1 MKNGIYASMVGF
13 AVTAAAALAPMA
25 ALSMPAAAWANG
37 AAEGS
42 RHGHMW
48 GGGGHMFYGPVMMI
62 LVIAVVVAIVVL
74 IVRWMGGGH
83 GAPGGQSIPGGKS
96 PQDILKER
104 YARGEMTTKE
114 FEERRKVLGD

>member
-1 MKNGIYASMVGF
+1 MKNGLLASMFG
-13 AVTAAAALAPMA
+13 AVAILAPMT
-25 ALSMPAAAWANG
+25 AWANG

-42 RHGHMW
+42 GHGGHMM
-48 GGGGHMFYGPVMMI
+48 GGGHLFYGPLMMI
-62 LVIAVVVAIVVL
+62 LAVAVIVVIVVL
-74 IVRWMGGGH
+74 IVRWLGGGQ
-83 GAPGGQSIPGGKS
+83 GGQSTPAGKS